1 MFGILV
7 LIVTIWLG
15 VKVLG
20 LLFKTAWGL
29 AKIIASLLFALAVPV
44 LFLCLI
50 FAGGILLLIPALMIA
65 VAFGL
70 LKSIV

>member
-7 LIVTIWLG
+7 LIVTLWLG
-15 VKVLG
+15 FKVLG

-29 AKIIASLLFALAVPV
+29 AKIVASLLLALAVPV
-44 LFLCLI
+44 LILCLM
-50 FAGGILLLIPALMIA
+50 FASGVLLLIPALMIA
-65 VAFGL
+65 LALGV